1 MTLTGDI
8 MRGSM
13 SPRAVEIIEALGQ
26 RVGWFLASR
35 MVPMVEFLVPREDE
49 SPPFAP
55 WTEHEKHFL
64 RRLYEEDLAIIS
76 ANQRYEFVGC
86 GSVCRSART
95 CT

>member
-1 MTLTGDI
+1 
-8 MRGSM
+8 
-13 SPRAVEIIEALGQ
+13 
-26 RVGWFLASR
+26 
-35 MVPMVEFLVPREDE
+35 VPREDE
-49 SPPFAP
+49 SPSFAP

-86 GSVCRSART
+86 GSVGRSART